1 MKAFVINVVG
11 DIGLVF
17 AAFFVFR
24 ELGTFDFLDSFDA
37 ARETFTTNEGVVVAI
52 CCLMLVGA
60 FAKSAQVPLHTWLP
74 DAMEGPPPSR
84 RSSTRRPWSPR
95 ASI

>member
-60 FAKSAQVPLHTWLP
+60 FAKSAPGCRCTPGFPTRWR
-74 DAMEGPPPSR
+74 APPPSR
-84 RSSTRRPWSPR
+84 R
-95 ASI
+95 